1 MKNEKR
7 QKPKPPLDRK
17 KRNKKVTGKNTKSR
31 SSNFYSK
38 KKSNRRS
45 RDRFSKQPKK
55 KKHSFLLYFAFT
67 MIISGLLLL
76 LYPIAANYLANRSR
90 SEAVSL
96 YNETQQKLTE
106 EQIEQQITEAEMY
119 NKSIFNKQQGV
130 LSDVEEIDY
139 QQIANKGSVMGTIDI
154 PAIGIDNL
162 PFYHGT
168 SYKTLNKGL
177 GHFESSSIPIGG
189 ENTRSVIT
197 GHSGVQN
204 QVLFTDIRNLKEKDL
219 FFINILGKRLAYEI
233 ESFEEVLPDDIDKVK
248 IIPKKDMVTLLTC
261 TPPGI
266 NTYRLLVNGR
276 RIPYEEALQRKVEK
290 RNLWSYQNIVLFT
303 MILCAVIFFILGI
316 IYRIL
321 VKKSKAKVPE
331 ISKRAK
337 ANLHRLILITRGL
350 FVLLLVTM
358 ITVLMT
364 SIYGYFKMTQEPELE
379 VIDVGNSNQLYAYNT
394 DKIMNSIYED
404 RQIASVNVAN
414 YAKAKSDMQENIN
427 NWGIGKLV
435 IPSVKI
441 DLPILAGLYNENL
454 LNGVA
459 TYYQYQ
465 ELGEGNYVLMSHSIY
480 GQNVLLQEIEKVQKG
495 EMIYATDFKEV
506 YFYKITQNE
515 VIRDTEVSVLNKQ
528 GEPIIT
534 LIRCEGDIGTIY
546 RRLVQ
551 GSLERRIPIEVVDKT
566 IIQKMGIENKGKQ
579 SDGVIIKKNSISFL
593 QQFSMNLAGNILS
606 DPVQTIVPLFLLFV
620 LPIIFL
626 NLIHEN

>member
-7 QKPKPPLDRK
+7 QKPQPPLDRK

-31 SSNFYSK
+31 SSNSYSK
-38 KKSNRRS
+38 KKINRQS
-45 RDRFSKQPKK
+45 IDRFSKQPKK

-119 NKSIFNKQQGV
+119 NKSMFNKQQEV
-130 LSDVEEIDY
+130 ASDEEEIDY

-233 ESFEEVLPDDIDKVK
+233 ESFEEVLPDDVDKVK

-303 MILCAVIFFILGI
+303 LILCAVIFLILGI

-337 ANLHRLILITRGL
+337 ANLHRLILITRRL
-350 FVLLLVTM
+350 FILLLVTM
-358 ITVLMT
+358 ITVLVT

-379 VIDVGNSNQLYAYNT
+379 VIDVGNSDQLYAYNT

-459 TYYQYQ
+459 TYYQDQ

-480 GQNVLLQEIEKVQKG
+480 GQNVLLQEIAKVQQG

-506 YFYKITQNE
+506 YFYKITKNE
-515 VIRDTEVSVLNKQ
+515 VIRDTEVSVLDKQ
-528 GEPIIT
+528 EEPIIT

-551 GSLERRIPIEVVDKT
+551 GSLERRVPIEEVDQT
-566 IIQKMGIENKGKQ
+566 IIQKMGIENKSKQ
-579 SDGVIIKKNSISFL
+579 SDGVIIKKDPISFL
-593 QQFSMNLAGNILS
+593 QQYSMNLAANILS